1 MRRSVA
7 VALILVGCFLWACI
21 GISSRALNDAG
32 FSPFQVSAT
41 KSSIAAL
48 GTALILI
55 FTDRKIFLVKR
66 KDIWLI
72 ALLGLSKFVQ
82 DYLIFYGQA
91 HITLSLTAMLQL
103 TSPYYVLVFSVLI
116 FRERITLPKVVCMV
130 IAAVGCVLA
139 TGVLNGGNNNDIFG
153 VLAAVVAGLAGG
165 VFAMA
170 SKGTLNRGYSPMTA
184 LFYMFAVG
192 AVISLFFCDPV
203 FMVRT
208 AFNDLSVLGYALLMG
223 IVFTL
228 IGHLLNLSAMKHMP
242 ITHVVVIGLSE
253 LIFTV
258 IVGIAAFS
266 EIPDGFNIVGMVL
279 IVLSIVIMETAVAE
293 KESDGKDNP
302 PFY

>member
-7 VALILVGCFLWACI
+7 IALILGGCFLWACI
-21 GISSRALNDAG
+21 GISSRALNEAG

-41 KSSIAAL
+41 KSGITAL
-48 GTALILI
+48 GMGLIL
-55 FTDRKIFLVKR
+55 FLTEKGGFKVK
-66 KDIWLI
+66 KNDIWLI

-103 TSPYYVLVFSVLI
+103 TSPYYVLVFSALI
-116 FRERITLPKVVCMV
+116 FRERITFPKVVCMV

-139 TGVLNGGNNNDIFG
+139 TGVLNGGNNNDTFG
-153 VLAAVVAGLAGG
+153 VLAAVVAGVAGG

-170 SKGTLNRGYSPMTA
+170 SKGTLNKGYSPMTA

-203 FMVRT
+203 FMVST
-208 AFNDLSVLGYALLMG
+208 AFDDLSILGYALLLG

-228 IGHLLNLSAMKHMP
+228 IGHLMNLSAMKHMP
-242 ITHVVVIGLSE
+242 ITNVVVIGLSE

-266 EIPDGFNIVGMVL
+266 EIPDGFNIAGMVL
-279 IVLSIVIMETAVAE
+279 IVLSIVIMETVVAE
-293 KESDGKDNP
+293 KEGNHQDS
-302 PFY
+302 

>member
-7 VALILVGCFLWACI
+7 ISLILCGCFLWACI

-41 KSSIAAL
+41 KSGITAL
-48 GTALILI
+48 GMGLILLLTEKGG
-55 FTDRKIFLVKR
+55 FRVK
-66 KDIWLI
+66 KNDIWLI

-103 TSPYYVLVFSVLI
+103 TSPYYVMVFSAII
-116 FRERITLPKVVCMV
+116 FGERITFPKVICMM

-139 TGVLNGGNNNDIFG
+139 TGVLNGGDNNDTFG
-153 VLAAVVAGLAGG
+153 VIAAVTAGIAGA

-170 SKGTLNRGYSPMTA
+170 SKGTLNRGYSPKTA

-203 FMVRT
+203 FMIET
-208 AFNDLSVLGYALLMG
+208 SFSDLSVLGYALLLG

-228 IGHLLNLSAMKHMP
+228 VGHLLNLIAMGHMP
-242 ITHVVVIGLSE
+242 ITHVMVIGLSE

-258 IVGIAAFS
+258 IVGIVAFS
-266 EIPDGFNIVGMVL
+266 EIPDGFNIAGMFLLV
-279 IVLSIVIMETAVAE
+279 VSIVVMEIFCTE
-293 KESDGKDNP
+293 KESDGRGINH
-302 PFY
+302 